1 LKLKEDQMIEL
12 NFENLSI
19 PIPSK
24 EEIHSNMS
32 QMDVQDTNNEFFKIE
47 MELHDMLKG
56 MTLEQ
61 RHKINDIVKK
71 FIDEE

>member
-1 LKLKEDQMIEL
+1 MIEL